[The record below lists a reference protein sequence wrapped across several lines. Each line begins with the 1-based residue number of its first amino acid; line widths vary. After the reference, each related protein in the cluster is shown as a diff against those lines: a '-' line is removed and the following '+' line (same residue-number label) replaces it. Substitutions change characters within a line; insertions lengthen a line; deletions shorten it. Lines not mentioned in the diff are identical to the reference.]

1 MNIKILIYNNTIMS
15 KILVLYVFHEYNQRV
30 KLFFERCIFK
40 DDNIDFMVISNNL
53 ENTEILNLPSYVKT
67 MRRNNIGYDFG
78 GWSDAL
84 LTNELYTN
92 YENFVFVNSSVVGPF
107 TTSYFTDNWVN
118 IYVNGLKGNIKLFGS
133 TINAICDPLHKP
145 LHQFPMN
152 KETFQYSHI
161 QSYIFAMNKE
171 TLLYL
176 IECEI
181 FSITKYAE
189 TFKDA
194 VWDKEVL
201 MSRKVIDNGW
211 NIGSLM
217 SYYQDVDFTFT
228 TKTPEQYNIRF
239 LGDIMNRGYRNK
251 VWNEFEVIFVK
262 GNRISFT
269 V

>member
-1 MNIKILIYNNTIMS
+1 MS

-40 DDNIDFMVISNNL
+40 DDNIDFMVISNNS

-78 GWSDAL
+78 GWSEAI
-84 LTNELYTN
+84 LTDSLYKN
-92 YENFVFVNSSVVGPF
+92 YDKFVFVNSSVIGPF
-107 TTSYFTDNWVN
+107 ISSKYTDNWVN
-118 IYVNGLKGNIKLFGS
+118 IYVNGLKDNIKLFGS
-133 TINAICDPLHKP
+133 TINTICDPLHK
-145 LHQFPMN
+145 
-152 KETFQYSHI
+152 SHV

-181 FSITKYAE
+181 FSITNYVK

-239 LGDIMNRGYRNK
+239 LNDVMYIQHRNRI
-251 VWNEFEVIFVK
+251 WNEFELIFIK
-262 GNRISFT
+262 GNRVNFM
-269 V
+269 

>member
-1 MNIKILIYNNTIMS
+1 MS

-30 KLFFERCIFK
+30 KFFFERCIFK
-40 DDNIDFMVISNNL
+40 DDNIDFMVISNNS

-78 GWSDAL
+78 GWSEAI
-84 LTNELYTN
+84 LTDSLYKN
-92 YENFVFVNSSVVGPF
+92 YDKFVFVNSSVIGPF
-107 TTSYFTDNWVN
+107 ISSKYTDNWVN
-118 IYVNGLKGNIKLFGS
+118 IYVNGLKDNIKLFGS
-133 TINAICDPLHKP
+133 TINTICDPLHK
-145 LHQFPMN
+145 
-152 KETFQYSHI
+152 SHV

-181 FSITKYAE
+181 FSITNYAK
-189 TFKDA
+189 TFYEA
-194 VWDKEVL
+194 VDNKEVL
-201 MSRKVIDNGW
+201 MSRKIINNGW

-239 LGDIMNRGYRNK
+239 LNDVMNIQHRNRI
-251 VWNEFEVIFVK
+251 WNEFELIFIK
-262 GNRISFT
+262 GNRVNFM
-269 V
+269 

>member
-1 MNIKILIYNNTIMS
+1 MSTIMS

-40 DDNIDFMVISNNL
+40 DDNIDFMVISNNS

-107 TTSYFTDNWVN
+107 TPGYFTDNWVN
-118 IYVNGLKGNIKLFGS
+118 AYINGLKGNIKLFGS
-133 TINAICDPLHKP
+133 TINTIRDPLHK
-145 LHQFPMN
+145 
-152 KETFQYSHI
+152 SHI

-181 FSITKYAE
+181 FSITKYEE
-189 TFKDA
+189 TFEDA
-194 VWDKEVL
+194 VWNREVL
-201 MSRKVIDNGW
+201 MSRKIIDNGW

-217 SYYQDVDFTFT
+217 SYYRDVDFTFR
-228 TKTPEQYNIRF
+228 TKTPEQYNMRF
-239 LGDIMNRGYRNK
+239 LGDVMNIQHRNK
-251 VWNEFEVIFVK
+251 VWNELELIFIK
-262 GNRISFT
+262 GNRIQMMY
-269 V
+269 VK